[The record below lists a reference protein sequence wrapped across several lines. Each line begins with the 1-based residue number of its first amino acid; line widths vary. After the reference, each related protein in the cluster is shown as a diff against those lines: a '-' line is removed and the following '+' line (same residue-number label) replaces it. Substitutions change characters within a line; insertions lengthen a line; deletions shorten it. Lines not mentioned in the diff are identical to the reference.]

1 MREQKHS
8 KGAALRW
15 CGPDAAAAPRMPRPE
30 CPPHAPSTAPRTVD
44 VVLAGAQVWIDD
56 ARLVGRAHQ
65 RDLFGGQWSGPGM
78 FRWTAAE

>member
-44 VVLAGAQVWIDD
+44 VVLAVP
-56 ARLVGRAHQ
+56 R
-65 RDLFGGQWSGPGM
+65 SG
-78 FRWTAAE
+78 